1 MNKLVLVQIM
11 AFVGAL
17 MLAGCEDDPTDLA
30 FTHKDGGAKA
40 GGSSGS
46 GGSAKDAGKKA
57 ATDASTDAGPDAG
70 K

>member
-30 FTHKDGGAKA
+30 FTHADAGGAK
-40 GGSSGS
+40 GSGSSGS
-46 GGSAKDAGKKA
+46 SGSAKDAGAKTA
-57 ATDASTDAGPDAG
+57 GDAGTDAG

>member
-30 FTHKDGGAKA
+30 FTHADAGAKGGGA
-40 GGSSGS
+40 SGK
-46 GGSAKDAGKKA
+46 G
-57 ATDASTDAGPDAG
+57 ASGPDAG
-70 K
+70 TKTASDGGTDSGK